1 MQGKWS
7 MNALATNSGNHAVSG
22 LRSLPG
28 ADTAFLEG
36 IEKMSSR
43 LVVLAL
49 LTVVACKG
57 NEADDAKSPAA
68 ADSAAALAS
77 SFAQA
82 AAALAQAQAAAS
94 AAAVP
99 GAASAAAPTASAA
112 PSASAAVDAGFTAA
126 VSNELGRLGFSTAAA
141 DLAALGKD
149 RGVLLSGLGRL
160 AGHPTALSAVF
171 NSDKVVSSF
180 TKRPEI
186 QEACKDP
193 EKLKP
198 LLLYVLASNAARAWV
213 ADPAS
218 IKAFTGSKLGQQL
231 QACSAFKTL
240 VAQPKTLATL
250 TKGNAAATAV
260 VTNPNFRAELDR
272 LKIRQD
278 ATLGKVFSRK

>member
-1 MQGKWS
+1 
-7 MNALATNSGNHAVSG
+7 
-22 LRSLPG
+22 
-28 ADTAFLEG
+28 
-36 IEKMSSR
+36 MSSR

-49 LTVVACKG
+49 LAVVGCKG
-57 NEADDAKSPAA
+57 NEADASKNPAA

-94 AAAVP
+94 AAAAP
-99 GAASAAAPTASAA
+99 GAASVAAPALSAAPA
-112 PSASAAVDAGFTAA
+112 PSASAAADAGFSAA

-160 AGHPTALSAVF
+160 AGHPTALAAVF
-171 NSDKVVSSF
+171 NSDKVTSAF
-180 TKRPEI
+180 MKRPEI

-193 EKLKP
+193 EKMKP
-198 LLLYVLASNAARAWV
+198 LLLYVLGSNAARQWV

-240 VAQPKTLATL
+240 VQQPKMLATL
-250 TKGNAAATAV
+250 TRDNAAASAV
-260 VTNPNFRAELDR
+260 VANPNFRAELDR

-278 ATLGKVFSRK
+278 AAALTKTVKRKSSN

>member
-1 MQGKWS
+1 
-7 MNALATNSGNHAVSG
+7 
-22 LRSLPG
+22 
-28 ADTAFLEG
+28 
-36 IEKMSSR
+36 MSSR

-49 LTVVACKG
+49 LAVVGCKG
-57 NEADDAKSPAA
+57 NEADDAKNPATS
-68 ADSAAALAS
+68 DSAAALAS

-94 AAAVP
+94 AAAVSGAAP
-99 GAASAAAPTASAA
+99 AASAAAPLASAAPA
-112 PSASAAVDAGFTAA
+112 PSASAAAADAGFSAA

-149 RGVLLSGLGRL
+149 RGVLLNGLGRL

-186 QEACKDP
+186 QDACKDP
-193 EKLKP
+193 EKMKP
-198 LLLYVLASNAARAWV
+198 LLLYVLGSTAARAWV

-231 QACSAFKTL
+231 QACPAFKTL
-240 VAQPKTLATL
+240 VQQPKMLATL
-250 TKGNAAATAV
+250 TKGNAAASAV
-260 VTNPNFRAELDR
+260 VTHPNFRAELDR

>member
-1 MQGKWS
+1 
-7 MNALATNSGNHAVSG
+7 
-22 LRSLPG
+22 
-28 ADTAFLEG
+28 
-36 IEKMSSR
+36 
-43 LVVLAL
+43 VLGL
-49 LTVVACKG
+49 LTLAACKG

-99 GAASAAAPTASAA
+99 GAASAAATASAA
-112 PSASAAVDAGFTAA
+112 PAPSASAGATDTGFSAA

-160 AGHPTALSAVF
+160 AGHPTALSAIF
-171 NSDKVVSSF
+171 NSDKVTSSF

-186 QEACKDP
+186 QAACSDP

-198 LLLYVLASNAARAWV
+198 LLLYVLGSTAARQWV

-240 VAQPKTLATL
+240 VQQPKMLATL
-250 TKGNAAATAV
+250 TKDNAAASAV

>member
-1 MQGKWS
+1 
-7 MNALATNSGNHAVSG
+7 
-22 LRSLPG
+22 
-28 ADTAFLEG
+28 
-36 IEKMSSR
+36 MSSR

-49 LTVVACKG
+49 LAVVGCKG
-57 NEADDAKSPAA
+57 NEADASKSPAA

-94 AAAVP
+94 AAAALP
-99 GAASAAAPTASAA
+99 GAASAAAPALSAAPA
-112 PSASAAVDAGFTAA
+112 PSASAATDAGFSAA

-141 DLAALGKD
+141 DLLKLGKD

-171 NSDKVVSSF
+171 NNDKVVSSF
-180 TKRPEI
+180 TTRPEI
-186 QEACKDP
+186 KEACKDP
-193 EKLKP
+193 EKMKP
-198 LLLYVLASNAARAWV
+198 LLLYVLGSNAARQWV

-231 QACSAFKTL
+231 QACPAFKTL
-240 VAQPKTLATL
+240 AQQPKMLATL
-250 TKGNAAATAV
+250 TKDNAAASAV

-278 ATLGKVFSRK
+278 AAAFTKTVKRKSAN

>member
-1 MQGKWS
+1 
-7 MNALATNSGNHAVSG
+7 
-22 LRSLPG
+22 
-28 ADTAFLEG
+28 
-36 IEKMSSR
+36 MSSR

-49 LTVVACKG
+49 LAVVGCKG
-57 NEADDAKSPAA
+57 NEADASKNTAA

-99 GAASAAAPTASAA
+99 GTASAAAPALSVVAA
-112 PSASAAVDAGFTAA
+112 PSASAAADTGFSAA

-141 DLAALGKD
+141 DLLKLGKD
-149 RGVLLSGLGRL
+149 RGVLLTGLGRL

-171 NSDKVVSSF
+171 NNDKVVSSF
-180 TKRPEI
+180 SARPEI
-186 QEACKDP
+186 KEACKDP

-198 LLLYVLASNAARAWV
+198 LLLYVLGSPAARQWV

-218 IKAFTGSKLGQQL
+218 IKAFTGSKLGLQL
-231 QACSAFKTL
+231 QACPAFKTL
-240 VAQPKTLATL
+240 AQQPTMLATL
-250 TKGNAAATAV
+250 TKDNAAASAV
-260 VTNPNFRAELDR
+260 VANPNFRAELDR

-278 ATLGKVFSRK
+278 ATLRKVFSRK

>member
-1 MQGKWS
+1 
-7 MNALATNSGNHAVSG
+7 
-22 LRSLPG
+22 
-28 ADTAFLEG
+28 
-36 IEKMSSR
+36 MSSR
-43 LVVLAL
+43 FVVLAL
-49 LTVVACKG
+49 LAVVGCKG
-57 NEADDAKSPAA
+57 NDADDVKNPAA

-94 AAAVP
+94 AAATP
-99 GAASAAAPTASAA
+99 GTPSAAAPAPSAAAA
-112 PSASAAVDAGFTAA
+112 PSASAAADTGFSAA

-141 DLAALGKD
+141 DLVALGKD

-160 AGHPTALSAVF
+160 AGHPTALSAIF
-171 NSDKVVSSF
+171 NSDKVTSSF

-186 QEACKDP
+186 QAACSDP

-198 LLLYVLASNAARAWV
+198 LLLYVLGSPAARQWV

-218 IKAFTGSKLGQQL
+218 IKAFTGSKLGLQL
-231 QACSAFKTL
+231 QACPAFKTL
-240 VAQPKTLATL
+240 VQQPKMLATL
-250 TKGNAAATAV
+250 TKDNAAASAV

>member
-1 MQGKWS
+1 
-7 MNALATNSGNHAVSG
+7 
-22 LRSLPG
+22 
-28 ADTAFLEG
+28 
-36 IEKMSSR
+36 MSTR

-49 LTVVACKG
+49 LAVVGCKG
-57 NEADDAKSPAA
+57 NEDASKNPAT

-94 AAAVP
+94 AAAAP
-99 GAASAAAPTASAA
+99 GAAAATTTSVASAAPA
-112 PSASAAVDAGFTAA
+112 PSASAAVDTGFTAA

-171 NSDKVVSSF
+171 NNDKVVSSF

-186 QEACKDP
+186 QAACKDP
-193 EKLKP
+193 EKMKP
-198 LLLYVLASNAARAWV
+198 LLLYVLGSSAARQWV

-231 QACSAFKTL
+231 QACSAFKAL
-240 VAQPKTLATL
+240 VQQPKMLATL
-250 TKGNAAATAV
+250 TKDNAAASAV

-272 LKIRQD
+272 LKIQQD
-278 ATLGKVFSRK
+278 LTLGKTFKRK

>member
-1 MQGKWS
+1 
-7 MNALATNSGNHAVSG
+7 MNVLAESRPDCALQACRRKVA
-22 LRSLPG
+22 RIRPK
-28 ADTAFLEG
+28 AEG
-36 IEKMSSR
+36 IENMSSR
-43 LVVLAL
+43 LLVLAL
-49 LTVVACKG
+49 LAVVGCKD
-57 NEADDAKSPAA
+57 NQADDAKNPAA

-94 AAAVP
+94 AAATP
-99 GAASAAAPTASAA
+99 AAASAAAVASAAPA
-112 PSASAAVDAGFTAA
+112 PSASAAADTGFSAA

-141 DLAALGKD
+141 DLLKLGKD
-149 RGVLLSGLGRL
+149 RGVLLTGLGRL

-171 NSDKVVSSF
+171 NNDKVTSSF
-180 TKRPEI
+180 TTRPEI
-186 QEACKDP
+186 KEACKDP
-193 EKLKP
+193 EKMKP
-198 LLLYVLASNAARAWV
+198 LLLYVLGSSAARQWV

-231 QACSAFKTL
+231 QACPAFKTL
-240 VAQPKTLATL
+240 AQQPKMLATL
-250 TKGNAAATAV
+250 TKDNAAANAV